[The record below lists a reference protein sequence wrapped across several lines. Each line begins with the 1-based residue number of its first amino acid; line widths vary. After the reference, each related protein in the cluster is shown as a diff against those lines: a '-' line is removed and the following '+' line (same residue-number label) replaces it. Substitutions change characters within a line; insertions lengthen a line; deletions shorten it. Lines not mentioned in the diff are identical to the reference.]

1 MKPLTLSRLLLPIYV
16 GAETPTATLD
26 SGPIFGLTTT
36 LPAASPVNKFLGI
49 PYAAKPQRFSRAEK
63 PEPWTRPLNATTF
76 GPSCRQLFVES
87 ANFVELAPEIDLLK
101 GLFNTASRESEDC
114 LFINAFAPADPHPS
128 RAVVLF
134 ISGGGWQQGN
144 GEIDLSGFAAYENIV
159 VFTFNY
165 RTNAFGF
172 PNSPDISTDEINL
185 GIYDQQLAMEWV
197 QRNARAFGGDP
208 DKVTIWGESAG
219 AMSVDI
225 HVNRYTSPPFRA
237 AMMFSGQ
244 MSVGYLGSTASHRD
258 TSYWDNLTSVVGCQ
272 GPDQLQCMRDVP
284 ADTLINAMSKV
295 GSAFLPITDNA
306 TILSGRAER
315 WRDGDVARVPVLMG
329 TVAEEG
335 RGLINRNISL
345 ETFFGAYLSEPL
357 ANATQQ
363 KQILKAYDPSLKTN
377 FDIAA
382 AIYTDFVWQCPQAIL
397 ANISASIN
405 PTWRFYFNASVTSLL
420 DDRYSW
426 LGKFHGSD
434 VLLLFSSPT
443 FDTMSPQLYTFAE
456 YLRGVVGRF
465 VRNPQAGPGW
475 PVGSRYVAN
484 LGDVGQTQTSGPS
497 IIDQTALDQRCSL
510 YESIYP
516 LIEDPNTTQSHCNV
530 ISRQS
535 FVYVI

>member
-1 MKPLTLSRLLLPIYV
+1 MKLLALSRLWLPIYV

-49 PYAAKPQRFSRAEK
+49 PYAAKPERFSRATK
-63 PEPWTRPLNATTF
+63 PEPWTRLLNATVF
-76 GPSCRQLFVES
+76 GPSCRQLFVQSGGSVYNSWNE
-87 ANFVELAPEIDLLK
+87 ANDVELTPEIDLLK

-128 RAVVLF
+128 RAVLLF

-144 GEIDLSGFAAYENIV
+144 GEIDLSGFAAYEDIV

-165 RTNAFGF
+165 RTN
-172 PNSPDISTDEINL
+172 EINL
-185 GIYDQQLAMEWV
+185 GIHDQQLALEWV

-219 AMSVDI
+219 AMSVDL
-225 HVNRYTSPPFRA
+225 HVDRHASPFRA
-237 AMMFSGQ
+237 AVMFSGQ
-244 MSVGYLGSTASHRD
+244 MAVGYLGSTARHHD
-258 TSYWDNLTSVVGCQ
+258 TSYWDNLTTAVGCQ

-284 ADTLINAMSKV
+284 ADDLVNAMSTA
-295 GSAFLPITDNA
+295 GSAFLPITDNV

-315 WRDGDVARVPVLMG
+315 WMSGDVARVPVLMG

-357 ANATQQ
+357 VNKTQQ
-363 KQILKAYDPSLKTN
+363 TQILEAYHPIKTD
-377 FDIAA
+377 FDTAA

-397 ANISASIN
+397 ANISASVN

-420 DDRYSW
+420 DDKYSW

-443 FDTMSPQLYTFAE
+443 FDAMSPQLYTFAE
-456 YLRGVVGRF
+456 YLRGVVGKF

-497 IIDQTALDQRCSL
+497 IIDQKALDQRCRL

-516 LIEDPNTTQSHCNV
+516 LIEE
-530 ISRQS
+530 
-535 FVYVI
+535 YVLV

>member
-1 MKPLTLSRLLLPIYV
+1 
-16 GAETPTATLD
+16 
-26 SGPIFGLTTT
+26 
-36 LPAASPVNKFLGI
+36 
-49 PYAAKPQRFSRAEK
+49 
-63 PEPWTRPLNATTF
+63 
-76 GPSCRQLFVES
+76 
-87 ANFVELAPEIDLLK
+87 
-101 GLFNTASRESEDC
+101 
-114 LFINAFAPADPHPS
+114 
-128 RAVVLF
+128 
-134 ISGGGWQQGN
+134 
-144 GEIDLSGFAAYENIV
+144 
-159 VFTFNY
+159 
-165 RTNAFGF
+165 
-172 PNSPDISTDEINL
+172 
-185 GIYDQQLAMEWV
+185 MEWV

-315 WRDGDVARVPVLMG
+315 WRDGDIARVPVLMG

-363 KQILKAYDPSLKTN
+363 KQILKGYDPRLKTN

-382 AIYTDFVWQCPQAIL
+382 AIYTDFVWQCVSPH
-397 ANISASIN
+397 ASDF
-405 PTWRFYFNASVTSLL
+405 T
-420 DDRYSW
+420 
-426 LGKFHGSD
+426 
-434 VLLLFSSPT
+434 
-443 FDTMSPQLYTFAE
+443 
-456 YLRGVVGRF
+456 
-465 VRNPQAGPGW
+465 
-475 PVGSRYVAN
+475 
-484 LGDVGQTQTSGPS
+484 
-497 IIDQTALDQRCSL
+497 C
-510 YESIYP
+510 
-516 LIEDPNTTQSHCNV
+516 
-530 ISRQS
+530 
-535 FVYVI
+535 